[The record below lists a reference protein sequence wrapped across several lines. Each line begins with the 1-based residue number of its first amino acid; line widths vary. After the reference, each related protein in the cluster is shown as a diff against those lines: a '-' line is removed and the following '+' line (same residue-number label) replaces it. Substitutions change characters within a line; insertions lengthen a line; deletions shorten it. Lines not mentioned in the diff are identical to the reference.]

1 MDKTIT
7 YSLFAYL
14 LVNFGL
20 TFVWPSYRVWKR
32 TGVVPVTFSN
42 RDTAHDFIGGIFKF
56 LLGALLVTGAVYAFA
71 PTAIPYFIP
80 IWYLEHPLV
89 QLIGIV
95 VLFSAL
101 TWIAVAQFQMADS
114 WRIGIDE
121 KNRTVLVTRGVFG
134 ISRNPIF
141 LGMLTTL
148 AGLLMVIPNMVT
160 FAVLLTTWCI
170 VQVQVRLEEEFLE
183 KTHGTAYA
191 EYRRSTRR
199 WL

>member
-7 YSLFAYL
+7 YALFAYL
-14 LVNFGL
+14 IVNFAL

-32 TGVVPVTFSN
+32 TGVLPVTFSN
-42 RDTAHDFIGGIFKF
+42 RDTAHDYIGGIFKI
-56 LLGALLVTGAVYAFA
+56 LLALLLVTGAVYAFF
-71 PTAIPYFIP
+71 PQFVPWLIPV
-80 IWYLEHPLV
+80 WYLEHPDT
-89 QLIGIV
+89 QITG
-95 VLFSAL
+95 LFMLFIAIA
-101 TWIAVAQFQMADS
+101 WIAIAQFQMSDS

-121 KNRTVLVTRGVFG
+121 KNKTELVTAGVFR

-148 AGLLMVIPNMVT
+148 LGLFLVIPNLVT
-160 FAVLLTTWCI
+160 AAVLMTAYCI

-183 KTHGTAYA
+183 KTHGQVYLD
-191 EYRRSTRR
+191 YRNATRR